1 MLVEV
6 VVKSFLLS
14 RAENIFTY
22 RVPKELEGEI
32 SAGKRVIVPF
42 GKGNKE
48 TVGLVLNILEK
59 KDFQTD
65 IKIKE
70 IYRVLD
76 EKEIVSK
83 TQIELAKF
91 MSEKYITN
99 LSYCLNCV
107 LPPGDW
113 SKIEEFFVLN
123 KEKNFELSKDEMEFF
138 SKKRNILEIREFYND
153 DEKINSLI
161 KNEILV
167 KKYKYN
173 ISENKFLEKFV
184 KLNEE
189 FDISKIRKNAVKQ
202 LELLNFLK
210 GKDFVSVKKLREINI
225 SKQVIDSMLL
235 MNALILTEN
244 KVYKNSVE
252 ETKNYKKLKLNEE
265 QQNVLDSIL
274 DSKNDKFLIHGVT
287 GSGKTEI
294 YLQLVEK
301 MLEQGKS
308 SIILV
313 PEISLTPQ
321 TIERFSGRFGNDIA
335 IIHSRL
341 TMVEKLNQWKQ
352 IQDKDIKIVVGARSA
367 IFSPIKNLGL
377 VIIDEEHESSYIS
390 DQNPKYYTHEV
401 AEHLVKLSG
410 AKLVLGSATPSVNIY
425 ELAKKGKFK
434 LLELK
439 NRATRNSLPQVEIVD
454 MREELLLGNKS
465 ILSNSLYEEIQKTL
479 DRKEQVI
486 LFLNKRGRSSFVF
499 CRSCGYVLKC
509 DYCDISMTYH
519 KDNRKD
525 ICICHMCG
533 RTKQK
538 PKICPSCFK
547 QSIKEFG
554 FGTEAL
560 EEYIKNTFKD
570 AKVHRIDSDT
580 SKEKGAYE
588 EVYQKMKNKEIDI
601 LIGTQMI
608 SKGLDFP
615 NVTLVGVVLADIS
628 LNIPSFRSAEKT
640 FQLLTQVAGRSGRG
654 ERQGKVVIQTYKPSH
669 YSVVNSSEHNYEE
682 FFKEEI
688 NFRRSF
694 LYPPKANIIN
704 FQFRSKSVENCMEEL
719 KKIRDLIFNKF
730 KKEINLKNIIILG
743 PNPDAIKWVN
753 MVYRYNLTIKV
764 LKDEDVFRQFLMEL
778 IFNKKYSFN
787 TEKNGKLILTID

>member
-1 MLVEV
+1 MLAEV

-22 RVPKELEGEI
+22 KVPQIIEKEI
-32 SAGKRVIVPF
+32 QIGKRVIVPF
-42 GKGNKE
+42 GKGNKG
-48 TVGLVLNILEK
+48 TVGLVINILDEK
-59 KDFQTD
+59 EIQSD
-65 IKIKE
+65 IKFKE
-70 IYRVLD
+70 INMVLD
-76 EKEIVSK
+76 EKKIVSK
-83 TQIELAKF
+83 TQIKLAKF

-123 KEKNFELSKDEMEFF
+123 KEKTTELSTVETEFF
-138 SKKRNILEIREFYND
+138 SKRKNILEIREFYNND
-153 DEKINSLI
+153 KKVNYLI
-161 KNEILV
+161 ENEILV

-173 ISENKFLEKFV
+173 NSENKFLEKFV
-184 KLNEE
+184 KLNED
-189 FDISKIRKNAVKQ
+189 FDFSKIRKNAVKQ
-202 LELLNFLK
+202 LDLINFLK
-210 GKDFVSVKKLREINI
+210 GKDFVSVKDLRENNF
-225 SKQVIDSMLL
+225 SKSVVDSLL
-235 MNALILTEN
+235 LVNALIQTED

-252 ETKNYKKLKLNEE
+252 DTNSYKKLKLNKE
-265 QQNVLDSIL
+265 QQDVLDNVLS
-274 DSKNDKFLIHGVT
+274 SKNDKFLIHGIT

-294 YLQLVEK
+294 YLQLVEN

-341 TMVEKLNQWKQ
+341 TTIEKLNQWKQ

-367 IFSPIKNLGL
+367 IFSPVKNLGL

-401 AEHLVKLSG
+401 AEYLVGLTD
-410 AKLVLGSATPSVNIY
+410 AKLILGSATPSVNIY
-425 ELAKKGKFK
+425 ARTNSDDIK

-439 NRATRNSLPQVEIVD
+439 NRATKNSLPKVEIVD

-465 ILSNSLYEEIQKTL
+465 ILSNSLFEEIQKTL
-479 DRKEQVI
+479 ERKEQVI

-499 CRSCGYVLKC
+499 CRSCGYVQKC

-533 RTKQK
+533 RTKPK
-538 PKICPSCFK
+538 PKICPNCFK
-547 QSIKEFG
+547 QTIKEFG

-560 EEYIKNTFKD
+560 EDYIKNAFKD
-570 AKVHRIDSDT
+570 AKVCRIDADT
-580 SKEKGAYE
+580 SKEKGVYE
-588 EVYQKMKNKEIDI
+588 EVYRKMKNKEIDI

-628 LNIPSFRSAEKT
+628 LNIPSFKSAEKT

-654 ERQGKVVIQTYKPSH
+654 DKEGKVIIQTYKPSH
-669 YSVVNSSEHNYEE
+669 YSIVNSSDHNYEE

-688 NFRRSF
+688 NFRKSF
-694 LYPPKANIIN
+694 LYPPKAHIVN

-719 KKIRDLIFNKF
+719 KKIRDLIFDKF

-764 LKDEDVFRQFLMEL
+764 LEDYDVFRQFLTEL

>member
-1 MLVEV
+1 MLAEV

-42 GKGNKE
+42 GKGNKG

-113 SKIEEFFVLN
+113 SKIEEFFILN

-173 ISENKFLEKFV
+173 NSENKFLEKFV

-189 FDISKIRKNAVKQ
+189 FDFSKIRKNAVKQ
-202 LELLNFLK
+202 LELINFLK
-210 GKDFVSVKKLREINI
+210 GKDFVSVKELREINI

-321 TIERFSGRFGNDIA
+321 TIERFSGRFENGIA

-439 NRATRNSLPQVEIVD
+439 NRATRNSLPKVEIVD

-719 KKIRDLIFNKF
+719 KKIRDLIFERF

>member
-1 MLVEV
+1 MLAEV

-22 RVPKELEGEI
+22 KIPKNIEEEI
-32 SAGKRVIVPF
+32 SVGKRVIVPF
-42 GKGNKE
+42 GKGNKG
-48 TVGLVLNILEK
+48 TVGLVINILDEK
-59 KDFQTD
+59 DVEID
-65 IKIKE
+65 IKFKE
-70 IYRVLD
+70 INMVID

-83 TQIELAKF
+83 TQIKLAKF

-123 KEKNFELSKDEMEFF
+123 KEKYNEFSTVETEFF
-138 SKKRNILEIREFYND
+138 SKRKNILEIREFYND
-153 DEKINSLI
+153 DKKVNYLI
-161 KNEILV
+161 ENEILV

-173 ISENKFLEKFV
+173 NSENKFLEKFV
-184 KLNEE
+184 KLNKD
-189 FDISKIRKNAVKQ
+189 FDFSKIRKNAVKQ

-210 GKDFVSVKKLREINI
+210 GKDFVSVKELRENNFT
-225 SKQVIDSMLL
+225 KTVIDSLISME
-235 MNALILTEN
+235 ALVLTEN
-244 KVYKNSVE
+244 KIYKNSIE
-252 ETKNYKKLKLNEE
+252 KTSSYKKLKLNKE
-265 QQNVLDSIL
+265 QKEVLDNIL
-274 DSKNDKFLIHGVT
+274 SSENNKFLIHGIT

-294 YLQLVEK
+294 YLQLVEN

-341 TMVEKLNQWKQ
+341 TMIEKLNQWKQ

-401 AEHLVKLSG
+401 AEYLVGLSG

-425 ELAKKGKFK
+425 ARTNSDDIK

-439 NRATRNSLPQVEIVD
+439 NRATKNSLPEVEIVD

-499 CRSCGYVLKC
+499 CRSCGYVQKC

-519 KDNRKD
+519 KDNRKH

-533 RTKQK
+533 RTKPK
-538 PKICPSCFK
+538 PKICPNCFK

-560 EEYIKNTFKD
+560 EEYIKNAFKD
-570 AKVHRIDSDT
+570 AKVCRIDADT
-580 SKEKGAYE
+580 SKEKGVYE
-588 EVYQKMKNKEIDI
+588 EVYRKMKNKEIDI

-654 ERQGKVVIQTYKPSH
+654 EKEGKVIIQTYKPSH
-669 YSVVNSSEHNYEE
+669 YSIVNSSDHNYEE

-694 LYPPKANIIN
+694 LYPPKAHIVN

-719 KKIRDLIFNKF
+719 KKIRDLIFEKF

-764 LKDEDVFRQFLMEL
+764 LEDYDVFRQFLTEL